1 MGYIKSLINK
11 VLPQISKSDDQKNLP
26 DPKSSIPPDITT
38 SKSPENMKI
47 NQTPKDQKNLSNKN
61 KLFNNVPK
69 KLPKPEKSDD
79 DLDYKPFVENFL
91 DPMLKEAAIL
101 IVRNQQCAV
110 SFLQRKLK
118 LGYSRAA
125 RIVDQLEEAEIVGPN
140 TGNKNRSVL
149 IKEEK
154 QLEEFFRKIQQ

>member
-1 MGYIKSLINK
+1 MGNIKSLINK
-11 VLPQISKSDDQKNLP
+11 VLPQISKSDSQTNLP
-26 DPKSSIPPDITT
+26 DPKSSIPPDVNTPEA
-38 SKSPENMKI
+38 PENIKI
-47 NQTPKDQKNLSNKN
+47 NQTTKDQKDFNNKN

-79 DLDYKPFVENFL
+79 DLDYKPFVEKFL

-125 RIVDQLEEAEIVGPN
+125 RIIDQLEEAGIVGPDN
-140 TGNKNRSVL
+140 GTDNRSVI

-154 QLEEFFRKIQQ
+154 QLEKFFRKIQQ